1 MLKTGEQNG
10 EPDLMSSV
18 KNIFSTNGENKEET
32 GDNFI
37 DPKLLGTIMSALT
50 KTNHNNKGA
59 TLISAL
65 KPYLSGPRQHKA
77 DEAIKLLKLLSL
89 LPILKDSGIISSII

>member
-1 MLKTGEQNG
+1 
-10 EPDLMSSV
+10 MSSV
-18 KNIFSTNGENKEET
+18 KNILSSGGENKEKN

-37 DPKLLGTIMSALT
+37 DPKLLGSIMGALNSSNDNKSA
-50 KTNHNNKGA
+50 A
-59 TLISAL
+59 LISAL

-89 LPILKDSGIISSII
+89 LPVLRDSGIISSIL